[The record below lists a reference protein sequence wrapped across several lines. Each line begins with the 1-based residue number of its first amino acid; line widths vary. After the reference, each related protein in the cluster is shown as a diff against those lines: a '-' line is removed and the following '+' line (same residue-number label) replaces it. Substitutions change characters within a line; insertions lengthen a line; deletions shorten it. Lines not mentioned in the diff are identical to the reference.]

1 MRKQSYFHIPEFSQ
15 MGLTEHEFLG
25 ILLGVTHKCFCGQSN
40 LENTELTEITFV
52 MCFSSL

>member
-1 MRKQSYFHIPEFSQ
+1 